1 MTEAEK
7 EDIRRRAISMTE
19 KLANAGRIIEGG
31 WVGFT
36 ILAFPDTKAV
46 TPIQYVEMRKA
57 FYAGALHLFSS
68 LLCIMDSEAEPTEAD
83 MNRMDLISNELKAF
97 GAELEPGKN

>member
-19 KLANAGRIIEGG
+19 KLVAAGRVIEGG
-31 WVGFT
+31 WVGFMV
-36 ILAFPDTKAV
+36 LAFPDAKV
-46 TPIQYVEMRKA
+46 VSPVQYVEMRKA

-68 LLCIMDSEAEPTEAD
+68 MLAIMDSEAEPTEAD
-83 MNRMDLISNELKAF
+83 MRRMDLISNELKAF